1 MMRNTI
7 WSILCLF
14 VFMIISCKKDD
25 KKDID
30 NFMGKKAV
38 ELRITFGSNYATY
51 GVNFGLQ
58 VASID
63 GDLNSSFR
71 FDGITST
78 PSIVNNASI
87 THQAEM
93 SPISSSSQSIKTSTP
108 VSTFSI
114 ASIATNLTE
123 NTTPLTG
130 KYEFYIDGKK
140 TVEKSL
146 SFQPNDYA
154 AKVLILDVSNP
165 SELIEN

>member
-7 WSILCLF
+7 FGILCLF
-14 VFMIISCKKDD
+14 VVMNISCKKDD
-25 KKDID
+25 KNDID
-30 NFMGKKAV
+30 NSMRKKAV

-63 GDLNSSFR
+63 GGLNNSFR

-78 PSIVNNASI
+78 PSILKDASI

-93 SPISSSSQSIKTSTP
+93 SPISSSSQSIKTSMP

-114 ASIATNLTE
+114 ATIAANLTE
-123 NTTPLTG
+123 NSTPLTA

-140 TVEKSL
+140 TAEKSL
-146 SFQPNDYA
+146 SFQSNDYA
-154 AKVLILDVSNP
+154 AKVLIFDVSNP
-165 SELIEN
+165 SKLTEN